1 MSELDLVRPGDLYQ
15 RGRFVQPGSVE
26 VPVELDA
33 SRALTGALESGS
45 RVDVLSTDPEAEGTV
60 VLARRVRV
68 VDAGDGEDGTGAGI
82 GPSDGVRLRLAVPDQ
97 DTATAV
103 VDAAVRSQLT
113 LVLPSPDQPDP
124 SREPGDG

>member
-15 RGRFVQPGSVE
+15 RGRFIQPGSVE

-33 SRALTGALESGS
+33 ARALPGALESGS

-68 VDAGDGEDGTGAGI
+68 VDVGDGEDGTGI

-113 LVLPSPDQPDP
+113 LVLPSPDRPDP